1 MKKFYRSLYKHCN
14 YNDYIHIHDEPIWTE
29 ERTKGPFISQQISDK
44 PSGLWI
50 SYPNIDDSW
59 TGFCLR
65 VKGLYERI
73 DPEFNIIYRLSIKED
88 QILFIDTI
96 EQLEDFHNKY
106 SVKVSTLLLVYK
118 VRWNLL
124 LNQWSGIFIQYL
136 YPYLDSY
143 TNPVHQEILS
153 WYGSFDCSSGCIW
166 NRHIIKNIET
176 LYRRR
181 ETTFGCPSTLHKK
194 I

>member
-1 MKKFYRSLYKHCN
+1 MKTFYRSLYKRCN
-14 YNDYIHIHDEPIWTE
+14 YNDYIHIYDEPIILWTE
-29 ERTKGPFISQQISDK
+29 GRPFGSPISQQVRDK

-65 VKGLYERI
+65 VRELNERI
-73 DPEFNIIYRLSIKED
+73 DPKFNTIYRVSIKEE

-96 EQLEDFHNKY
+96 KQLEEFHNKY
-106 SVKVSTLLLVYK
+106 TVMVSTFLLNHK
-118 VRWNLL
+118 VRWKLL
-124 LNQWSGIFIQYL
+124 VHQWSGIFIQYM
-136 YPYLDSY
+136 YPFLESCK
-143 TNPVHQEILS
+143 NPVHQAILS
-153 WYGSFDCSSGCIW
+153 WYGSWDCASGCIW
-166 NRHIIKNIET
+166 NGRAIHNVET

-181 ETTFGCPSTLHKK
+181 ETTLHKK